1 MDYTQIYHFLA
12 TIPKGKVVSYKTI
25 ADKFHI
31 HPRTVGIIMGQNKQP
46 DKYPCYKVIASD
58 GKLWWYSSKRGCE
71 EKIEKLKKDG
81 IEIHN
86 GKIDKKYFRENKN
99 NGNVLVPAG
108 KPHND

>member
-1 MDYTQIYHFLA
+1 
-12 TIPKGKVVSYKTI
+12 
-25 ADKFHI
+25 
-31 HPRTVGIIMGQNKQP
+31 MGQNKQP